1 MKNREIIKTGQNV
14 IKSEALALS
23 KLARTID
30 ENFVKAVHLLSHIEG
45 RAIVTGIGK
54 SGLIGRKIAATLSSC
69 GTPSMFLHPVEA
81 GHGDLGMIVKN
92 E

>member
-69 GTPSMFLHPVEA
+69 GTPSMFLH
-81 GHGDLGMIVKN
+81 
-92 E
+92 